1 MKSFEE
7 INQEY
12 NEALNAEYDNIQDN
26 FIEEIRLKINEFIQ
40 TRDRC
45 KAKCL
50 RDFCEDST
58 FNKLFGK
65 KKDEGVCTQV
75 EQMMKSK
82 GDYDVATFCKVS
94 QSEKAREAC
103 TASYRLQRKIQDLF
117 NMHKKNGFDVS
128 NEEAEFYALTTK
140 PKSNTGGTRNKRR
153 VSKRSPRYKM
163 RNSKKRRLHS
173 TKRK

>member
-1 MKSFEE
+1 MKTFEE

-50 RDFCEDST
+50 RDFCEDGT
-58 FNKLFGK
+58 FSKLFGK
-65 KKDEGVCTQV
+65 KKDEGVCREVQH
-75 EQMMKSK
+75 MMKSK
-82 GDYDVATFCKVS
+82 GDYDVATFCKNS
-94 QSEKAREAC
+94 KKALEAC
-103 TASYRLQRKIQDLF
+103 TASNGLQRKIQDLF

-153 VSKRSPRYKM
+153 VSKRSPRYIM
-163 RNSKKRRLHS
+163 SKKRRF